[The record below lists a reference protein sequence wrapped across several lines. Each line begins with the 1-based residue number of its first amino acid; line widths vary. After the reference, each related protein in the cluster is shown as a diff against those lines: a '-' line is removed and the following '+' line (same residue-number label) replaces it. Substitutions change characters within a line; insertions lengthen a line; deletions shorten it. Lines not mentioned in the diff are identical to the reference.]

1 MSALSKCSPLKRKQ
15 QGSNA
20 AAANPRALFS
30 GGNPDWPCLDSKDCP
45 DGRLKVCLRKKD
57 QKEYVTCDRNVWSDK
72 DTCKVTLS
80 MLLASKD
87 HPHGCQLCL
96 CDVGGYPSIGIPTDE
111 KDDRGYTVWENYHGV
126 FSHCAGARSLDGKT
140 FKNATVASG
149 DIVGVS

>member
-1 MSALSKCSPLKRKQ
+1 
-15 QGSNA
+15 
-20 AAANPRALFS
+20 
-30 GGNPDWPCLDSKDCP
+30 
-45 DGRLKVCLRKKD
+45 
-57 QKEYVTCDRNVWSDK
+57 
-72 DTCKVTLS
+72 

-126 FSHCAGARSLDGKT
+126 FSHCAGARSRDGKT

-149 DIVGVS
+149 DIVGKRCLCWDGKTAVSKDI